1 MPSFDIVSRVD
12 LQEVENALTQTRREL
27 EQRFDFKGT
36 GTTVTRDTNDI
47 DVRSAGE
54 FKVKAAVEVLREKLA
69 RRNVPLKAIK
79 VGVVEAAPGG
89 AAKQRLTLQQG
100 VATETARAIVK
111 LIKQSGVKAQA
122 AIQGD
127 EVRVSAKKR
136 DDLQVIIACV
146 RATEFDTA
154 LQFVNFR
161 D

>member
-12 LQEVENALTQTRREL
+12 LQEVENAITQARREL

-36 GTTVTRDTNDI
+36 GTTVSRDTNDI
-47 DVRSAGE
+47 DMRSADE

-79 VGVVEAAPGG
+79 LGVVEAASGG

-136 DDLQVIIACV
+136 DDLQAIITRV
-146 RATEFDTA
+146 RAAEFDTA